1 MSFAN
6 KTFLLC
12 WQYSL
17 EILKPQ
23 NALKENT
30 SLQDKVKANHSPS
43 GNQPDVCII
52 FDKSY
57 ASIQCCFHWNYWE
70 YKSFSEAPDC
80 LQSKAQWTKSNSIHY
95 LHYLVPSYLS
105 DLPPCERPLFWLCG
119 CCDFAH
125 AVRRVSILLPL
136 HIQILPVPQLQCSTP
151 PGRRLGRSR
160 KWCDVLR
167 PLRWCHDLGTQEH
180 LNLILDQSHLSSQ
193 ENYTHR

>member
-43 GNQPDVCII
+43 GNQPNVCII
-52 FDKSY
+52 FDRSY

-80 LQSKAQWTKSNSIHY
+80 LQSKAQWTKSNSIQY

-105 DLPPCERPLFWLCG
+105 DLPPCERPLFWLCV
-119 CCDFAH
+119 AS
-125 AVRRVSILLPL
+125 VTLLMLSIEYLFSCLSTFRFYLFLSYNAALLQDGGRDALVNDVMFWGLWDGVMTWGPRNTW
-136 HIQILPVPQLQCSTP
+136 ILS
-151 PGRRLGRSR
+151 
-160 KWCDVLR
+160 
-167 PLRWCHDLGTQEH
+167 
-180 LNLILDQSHLSSQ
+180 
-193 ENYTHR
+193 